1 MSVVWLF
8 LPNRGNTFIGVSFA
22 AFPFYFFPKF
32 REDLMAEYS
41 YAPRKTKFRDHFPQH
56 RFLGSFCSLE
66 DKRETVL
73 CSHLSFVFFSLMF
86 AMEKLTGTSLFVQ
99 LPSMLGSER
108 RSRAL
113 SGFAKFTQ
121 PVGAEMR

>member
-1 MSVVWLF
+1 MIAILLYNPWLEFTIIIYYMSVVWLF

-66 DKRETVL
+66 DK
-73 CSHLSFVFFSLMF
+73 
-86 AMEKLTGTSLFVQ
+86 
-99 LPSMLGSER
+99 
-108 RSRAL
+108 
-113 SGFAKFTQ
+113 
-121 PVGAEMR
+121 